1 MSLKLDLRLN
11 TEHEANMRRTKAIAA
26 GPIIPRS
33 SRSASVNIVAAVGA
47 ERRRARLCMQ
57 TYLSTRPDC
66 AAHHPGTVDE
76 VPSLSVCVFFAA
88 ARCACEPG
96 RALSHTFVRALL
108 TPRRTRARAST
119 PALLAPCVVVR
130 VVSCIVQHEQALRLR
145 IAPPRAYTPTLC
157 LTLCAPLAGYQT
169 RTCSGAHLDLA
180 LMSLRLQ
187 RHRLWDLLPQLRRCR
202 CRWSNPSTGMLPF
215 FPPRRTS
222 TSSAPSAMATSPH
235 PRGPLRLRQQR
246 AGTTRVEPAPA
257 PDAPPRAFTTAESS
271 TRNGDVE
278 DDDDEFELGS
288 AGEGDN
294 ARSPPTSFEAEY
306 NDEEV
311 AETVA
316 HHEEDA
322 REEDDSEDEDGG
334 EEDYH
339 DTPAPHPWY
348 KPSVPVLLA
357 LAPPIGNWLTGGD
370 HVKDL
375 LLLLL
380 LVFYLHQIVEVPWS
394 LYHAARPRRPPAPRD
409 TNPDPAHIPTLRARR
424 AARAQSSLRTLEL
437 GLLFLCLITP
447 FLGVALLR
455 PLASLSSPSSSSG
468 AKPAAPVPIS
478 WFSTA
483 LFGLLVSRVVSHT
496 STLHSQVH
504 AHSARSSPPS
514 RDQNAD
520 AESTQ
525 AQLAA
530 LRAQVARL
538 ELAVAQLAAPDR
550 EDALYAYVEDA
561 LAPLEKGVR
570 RVERRVGRLR
580 AGRKELVGASQSA
593 SPAAGA
599 SSSGKSRSKTIFV
612 SAQPQFP
619 HTTAFALVSS
629 WFGGPPPPPH
639 TTYVP
644 PPLSPTNGN
653 GAGKRRALDWILEE
667 DGGDGAMHVL
677 PHPRHTHP
685 AYTPAHA
692 DVDVGVGG
700 TLLPL
705 LRAWL
710 AACIALA
717 LYPLYVVLKPVRGVG
732 RAVGVG
738 VGRGR

>member
-1 MSLKLDLRLN
+1 
-11 TEHEANMRRTKAIAA
+11 MRI
-26 GPIIPRS
+26 
-33 SRSASVNIVAAVGA
+33 
-47 ERRRARLCMQ
+47 
-57 TYLSTRPDC
+57 
-66 AAHHPGTVDE
+66 
-76 VPSLSVCVFFAA
+76 
-88 ARCACEPG
+88 
-96 RALSHTFVRALL
+96 
-108 TPRRTRARAST
+108 
-119 PALLAPCVVVR
+119 
-130 VVSCIVQHEQALRLR
+130 
-145 IAPPRAYTPTLC
+145 
-157 LTLCAPLAGYQT
+157 
-169 RTCSGAHLDLA
+169 
-180 LMSLRLQ
+180 
-187 RHRLWDLLPQLRRCR
+187 
-202 CRWSNPSTGMLPF
+202 
-215 FPPRRTS
+215 
-222 TSSAPSAMATSPH
+222 
-235 PRGPLRLRQQR
+235 
-246 AGTTRVEPAPA
+246 
-257 PDAPPRAFTTAESS
+257 
-271 TRNGDVE
+271 GDIE
-278 DDDDEFELGS
+278 DGEDEFELGS
-288 AGEGDN
+288 TGKGDN
-294 ARSPPTSFEAEY
+294 AQSPPTSFEAGYE
-306 NDEEV
+306 DEEA

-322 REEDDSEDEDGG
+322 REEEEEEDEDED

-394 LYHAARPRRPPAPRD
+394 LYHAARPPAR
-409 TNPDPAHIPTLRARR
+409 
-424 AARAQSSLRTLEL
+424 L
-437 GLLFLCLITP
+437 GLLLLCLITP
-447 FLGVALLR
+447 LLGVALLR
-455 PLASLSSPSSSSG
+455 SLASLSSPSSSSG

-483 LFGLLVSRVVSHT
+483 LFGLVTALRPLRELVSRVVSRT

-504 AHSARSSPPS
+504 AHSPRSSSS
-514 RDQNAD
+514 RDKSAD

-525 AQLAA
+525 AQLVA

-550 EDALYAYVEDA
+550 EDALYEDA

-580 AGRKELVGASQSA
+580 AGRKELEGASQSA

-653 GAGKRRALDWILEE
+653 GAGKRRALDSIPGEE
-667 DGGDGAMHVL
+667 GGDVPLLVL
-677 PHPRHTHP
+677 PHPRHIHP

-692 DVDVGVGG
+692 DVDVGAGG

-710 AACIALA
+710 AACVALA
-717 LYPLYVVLKPVRGVG
+717 VYLLYAVLKPVRGVG
-732 RAVGVG
+732 RAVAVG
-738 VGRGR
+738 VGRGRGR